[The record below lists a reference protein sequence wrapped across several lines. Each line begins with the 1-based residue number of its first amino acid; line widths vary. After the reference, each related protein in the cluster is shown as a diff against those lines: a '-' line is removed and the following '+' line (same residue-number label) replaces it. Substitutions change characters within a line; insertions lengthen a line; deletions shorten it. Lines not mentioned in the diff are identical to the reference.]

1 MAVRIA
7 GVGQGGEPKNI
18 IMGMPTDKHKME
30 ISSVPTTGNNSKIT
44 HSIGWGDFYAVLSLS
59 VSAVESG
66 TSITP
71 VLDFDTI
78 DFYDL
83 TAYSKLCIAINHTV
97 GNSHTGHKC
106 YIKLVAEDGTATKV
120 ADVSIGKFN
129 ALSVDVSKYTGKYK
143 IRVEMCTGYATA
155 GYGTSTTSMMITNVS
170 LGKG

>member
-1 MAVRIA
+1 MSVRIA
-7 GVGQGGEPKNI
+7 GVGGGSIKSI

-44 HSIGWGDFYAVLSLS
+44 YSIGWGDFYAVLSLS
-59 VSAVESG
+59 VSATGSG

-71 VLDFDTI
+71 VLDFDTTE
-78 DFYDL
+78 FYDL

-106 YIKLVAEDGTATKV
+106 YIKLVAEDGTVTKV
-120 ADVSIGKFN
+120 ADVNVGKFN
-129 ALSVDVSKYTGKYK
+129 VLAVDISKYTGKYK
-143 IRVEMCTGYATA
+143 IRIELQTGYATY
-155 GYGTSTTSMMITNVS
+155 GYGTSTTSMTITNVS

>member
-1 MAVRIA
+1 MSVRIA
-7 GVGQGGEPKNI
+7 GVGGGGTKNI

-30 ISSVPTTGNNSKIT
+30 ISRVSTTGNNSNVT
-44 HSIGWGDFYAVLSLS
+44 HSIAWGDFYARMSLS
-59 VSAVESG
+59 VTVAGGSG

-71 VLDFDTI
+71 VLDFDTTN
-78 DFYDL
+78 FYDL
-83 TAYSKLCIAINHTV
+83 TAYSKLCVAINHTV
-97 GNSHTGHKC
+97 GDSHTGHVC
-106 YIKLVAEDGTATKV
+106 TVRLVAEDGTVTKV

-155 GYGTSTTSMMITNVS
+155 GYGTSTTSMTITNIS